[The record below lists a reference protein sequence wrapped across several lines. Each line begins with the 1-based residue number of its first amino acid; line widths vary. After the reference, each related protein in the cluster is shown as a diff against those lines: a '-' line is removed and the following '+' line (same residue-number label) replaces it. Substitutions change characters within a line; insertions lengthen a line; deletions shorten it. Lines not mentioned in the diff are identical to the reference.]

1 MFKPLLR
8 TLPSLSGN
16 LKLACEIN
24 DYEYEGDNTYSTY
37 IRSASLQPL
46 QNNLFNRRINV
57 NLINGTWEY
66 DVAKFYK
73 YYSNYF
79 YKQNCTFLYDDFA
92 KLNLISYNSDT
103 DSRNKDYEFGCK
115 HISFN
120 NTGYMLDFY
129 APIYVSSIEDLPEYF
144 EIRIDFENGEYKNIK
159 VYINKE
165 STLNYLKVYLNK
177 YINKINR
184 NVAYFISNTGRM
196 IYYGI
201 DVNNGGLVDIEDSH
215 MSKYFKENTTLNNF
229 DSELCAGF
237 MNNKLIMRQ
246 IIPLSYHFN
255 LNDIISNYDK
265 KYFIGHK
272 MKISAHYYKN
282 SSKCKF
288 YDFDINY
295 TNKYVI
301 DSVYNENYRTLI
313 SAKRLNNST
322 RNYYNTV
329 DNDSIFGL
337 HEKFLQKYY
346 YTNAI
351 TPMYTSWKMMFS
363 SDSCPYITNL
373 NYVYTN
379 PVNNIYGQFPRLF
392 LKYDYNKYA
401 KLNGV
406 NLKLYDESISGKN
419 DKYIENKRLFRS
431 VQNTYMA
438 NWYTLLNIY
447 ENETIEGIL
456 NNENNWFKVE
466 NNYAYYKG
474 VLYNFAN
481 SDHLN
486 KIDYFGV
493 FVRPTYEILSID
505 STNLYNVAILSN
517 INDDNNDN
525 AYGDICINEHVNTLN
540 NTVFNFVNFDKK
552 SMISDIYD
560 FDNLYNYSNYKIA
573 NNKYGA
579 KPKIISENI
588 ITGKYNTKYLYNDD
602 DVLNKKIYSTLES
615 TNTKN
620 NLYVRV
626 TDIFDQSHFTNFIKD
641 NDKTYKNV
649 FNHLLHNIILSQD
662 IINFGNTNSFTYLI
676 WRFAQLMLKKTS
688 IYNSTNV
695 NNSNLF
701 SGELLDSN
709 KDYKFFENLIGG
721 IENTTNHK
729 WNIFVDNDGQ
739 VYEANVYI
747 SLNTFNS
754 IVDYNQYIL
763 NSNSNF
769 DLVYESCV
777 SYVSNLSESDKRK
790 YIHNVLDSV
799 YSTLHQ
805 IANNAK
811 KYEFIFD
818 NISLRN
824 NMSLTEYYTEINN
837 INANRNTY
845 GELNEVAKSIIDK
858 KWPFTSIDMLLA
870 HINGNTNE
878 NVNDEELCPNVHF
891 VKAGYVEQ
899 IEQLDEE
906 NPLNVS
912 DNEMGVNYEKP
923 LFIDAAYINK
933 FEKHKFNAN
942 NTNNLYNCYYKYL
955 KNVYGDPY
963 SFFGTNNNIFDVD
976 LNHYQNILSHKDEYE
991 ISDFDKLYNVGNYT
1005 NNIAKEK
1012 GPQYFFNTIIID
1024 DLSVNLNNDNYNLL
1038 RYFKYH
1044 FDTLKGIDVKYTLAP
1059 TRSSG
1064 NSFEYSNINIREYN
1078 DVYEPVILYS
1088 DTQQPT
1094 CSIQLD
1100 YIVSSRKRND
1110 YKYFVNV
1117 DTINRYDLLIQDYE
1131 SNNKINVQFN
1141 SLYQYLSTILTQELS
1156 NTLPQFDFISTQK
1169 VPKNYN
1175 NSSTVELV
1183 NEHSNCINDPVLKQC
1198 FHTVLNRIICK
1209 DNLDRLKFEIENDA
1223 PITFR
1228 SDIINIIG
1236 TKFVNGI
1243 LRNKYNF
1250 ATEDGITE
1258 YGDNLDSYFYKYN
1271 INDNNIYNILIT
1283 HAMSESKNID
1293 KIRSANPTY
1302 FSYPLLYDNVM
1313 KLFIDKS
1320 TDEIYLFNGSPF
1332 LILPNVYPF
1341 DNENNGI
1348 YISYNDTK
1356 NVKFGVIPFV
1366 NEGYYNEDIFMD
1378 AAFNDY
1384 NKKAVENSNIL
1395 DNIFTRHAVDSN
1407 TNIET
1412 EINNPIN
1419 VAFEENE
1426 GFKEKFESLY
1436 IETDL
1441 THSDGR
1447 LDFSKINKIASLYKQ
1462 NQLNIFENGDVRS
1475 QMINYLG
1482 LDDSILIDKVIN
1494 DTFPFYNNSYV
1505 YSANSGL
1512 YNKLE
1517 FTKTF
1522 VDDKKYNFICENND
1536 DNSIANYRKHL
1547 KLNELYKNTL
1557 SIVDSL
1563 KNKANYENV
1572 EYYYDNST
1580 KIINKLFDN
1589 ICLLYDDISLQSKYD
1604 KYSPKTYNKDSKAL
1618 FMFTDLGFNDIDNQ
1632 MFSVASTYLK
1642 TSKNESI
1649 CPLSTTYNDKYLN
1662 QLPLYIFPNVFICG
1676 EFATLHDISNYYNR
1690 KKFENE
1696 LSQKIAEYYKDNNDF
1711 KPYTTNNFSD
1721 YSAIDKVYDD
1731 NIRIALVSSL
1741 KNSYLHNMR
1750 NFTELLKLY
1759 KDNNTVVNIE
1769 NIKEYTQKT
1778 IDSLVDQSYCYDKS
1792 WKNCLD
1798 ALYNGIVNQT
1808 KAIIDDVVKNTND
1821 ENPISK
1827 IHYGTNVDNTINEVS
1842 KFKTWAPKVI
1852 EIRKRISQLPEIMY
1866 LNYIMQ
1872 QLIMFAT
1879 SYNQINDNSIEYYIS
1894 NSKEYSK
1901 ALSSILNNRTEEDD
1915 IIDRYYCNNDF
1926 ENLPNTTINKDVTT
1940 SFTKQVKANRIKSLY
1955 YNGNVSIKYRMA
1967 IYDDSLNSTQQS
1979 YKYSYTKQ
1987 LNNICSI
1994 NEYTN
1999 QKTSSLSINNQK
2011 QYALYY
2017 TENTILNSRSLS
2029 NYNTY
2034 HYEITD
2040 EETRLNKMYKI
2051 HYIPSQY
2058 SFENMYVPISLVNEI
2073 TKDNFKH
2080 LCKYF
2085 DLYVENEYL
2094 SYIIDDNNKIN
2105 TAFTKDAL
2113 FNIVG
2118 FTIDKVINTEKEFE
2132 IEIDTNIS
2140 INDKEN
2146 NIHTLIYDILLP
2158 LASSMNIYRKLLETV
2173 KLYKIAPRNID
2184 IEYYDNND
2192 TLVLEKIYDG
2202 DYISNC
2208 ISLETESILGSDE
2221 DNENYLSR
2229 SSLHKEYSTTNSKYQ
2244 FKTVVSKFMN
2254 SKLDD
2259 VENTTTLTHNMEEF
2273 LRENDID
2280 VDKNTYKDNLNMW
2293 KLLMKKNI
2301 LEGYDPN
2308 KFTSITD
2315 TNYFRY
2321 IHKVLDKIVNHYETY
2336 NKTSY
2341 DQKSTV
2347 FGNIFIDLY
2356 SKKQLLPLDSYLMSN
2371 MTNDKLNYQYYIY
2384 ELCNDS
2390 DKHGSNLQFNKEEL
2404 KKSIVSTFGQNVYD
2418 NMLKIDNESS
2428 TIHYVKPFSYTEN
2441 DIYKNQTDKQML
2453 ITMLEEYIKPIK
2465 NVNKKETKSI
2475 YWQSMKNYVSE
2486 SDFNNKNSSIDEFDI
2501 YSYNKHTTVF
2511 GVHLND
2517 IKDIEHSTFK
2527 TIVSNYIFDNIK
2539 EIEEF
2544 NLESIETICDILT
2557 YFIYVILYRYDL
2569 LNSDKIN
2576 IHKSL
2581 FNDLNSFSSQL
2592 LNIVNYLYIIMNDI
2606 TTTNYDAINITKNI
2620 YQLLYDSESLS
2631 IEESTDV
2638 NLAYSKIVNV
2648 CDELQKE
2655 IENWYNYWY
2664 YNIENNT
2671 IDSHKNEF
2679 SISFENIILIDKHRS
2694 LTNINQDL
2702 DNLRKVLYEYHTEF
2716 NSDES
2721 KTKSEKLK
2729 KIILFKYVTKNICNA
2744 LPYNESI
2751 NNIIDMLVDMNIT
2764 ITNNAYS
2771 IDSNDSLLN
2780 DEHSND
2786 SLLNDYVKSYTN
2798 NIIESIY
2805 DDSLDNDT
2813 KRNNRHLLAQFI
2825 NYNIVFK
2832 DLKLYYYLMS
2842 NNVQFSSLN
2851 IESSNITNEI
2861 DNIDNNLQILTRQ
2874 NDDGTNTVFGYYCL
2888 DITVTNSSMHYHIN
2902 DNYDSSI
2909 IFTFKNINNQDI
2921 EYSQKLFVSKYF
2933 NLLYPLLRNDLFI
2946 NLMQNSKILQKP
2958 YQFQQKIIMG
2968 SLKNNV
2974 EDYQTCFYEYNNG
2987 SKHVKQLSNSYNLYR
3002 FSDSSHAQSVT
3013 LNRYLNYIEPY
3024 IKETNI
3030 IKDVKSRMF
3039 KTNNMIFSSQNLY
3052 TEDINIRKYN
3062 PLIVF
3067 DKLENYNTIK
3077 LLNES
3082 DSILKYRIEPK
3093 EVYQYEYK
3101 HFNDNNLFML
3111 ENEFEYNDTKLYTY
3125 DELLKAESDEIVY
3138 KLFRNYIQKRH
3149 NNLTLEENEILFL
3162 FNKYN
3167 VTFKS
3172 NFVKFDMTLTN
3183 KLYTLKYIFSLK

>member
-16 LKLACEIN
+16 FKLACEIN
-24 DYEYEGDNTYSTY
+24 DYDYEGNDTYSTY

-57 NLINGTWEY
+57 NLINGMWEY

-73 YYSNYF
+73 HYSNYF
-79 YKQNCTFLYDDFA
+79 YKQNCRFLYDDFT
-92 KLNLISYNSDT
+92 KLNLSSYNSDT

-129 APIYVSSIEDLPEYF
+129 APIYVSSIEDLPDYF
-144 EIRIDFENGEYKNIK
+144 EIRIDFENGEHKNIK

-177 YINKINR
+177 YMNKINR

-215 MSKYFKENTTLNNF
+215 ISKYLKENTTLNNF

-255 LNDIISNYDK
+255 LDDIISHYDK

-282 SSKCKF
+282 SAKCKF

-295 TNKYVI
+295 TNKYVV
-301 DSVYNENYRTLI
+301 DVSYNENYKALV
-313 SAKRLNNST
+313 SSKRLNNSNG
-322 RNYYNTV
+322 NYYNTV

-337 HEKFLQKYY
+337 REKFLKKYY

-379 PVNNIYGQFPRLF
+379 QANNIYGQFPRLF

-406 NLKLYDESISGKN
+406 NLKLYNESIIDEN
-419 DKYIENKRLFRS
+419 DKYIENKRLFRN
-431 VQNTYMA
+431 VQNTYVS

-447 ENETIEGIL
+447 SNETDEDIL

-493 FVRPTYEILSID
+493 FVRPTYKILNID

-517 INDDNNDN
+517 INDNVTDNT
-525 AYGDICINEHVNTLN
+525 YGDICINEYANTLN
-540 NTVFNFVNFDKK
+540 DVVFDFNNFDKK
-552 SMISDIYD
+552 SILSDIYD
-560 FDNLYNYSNYKIA
+560 FDNLYDYSNHKIA

-579 KPKIISENI
+579 KPKVISENI
-588 ITGKYNTKYLYNDD
+588 ITGKYNEKYLYDDD
-602 DVLNKKIYSTLES
+602 DVLNKKIYSTLDS
-615 TNTKN
+615 TNNKN
-620 NLYVRV
+620 NLYVRF
-626 TDIFDQSHFTNFIKD
+626 TDIFDQSHFTDFI
-641 NDKTYKNV
+641 NQHHNKTYENV
-649 FNHLLHNIILSQD
+649 FNHLLYNVILSQN

-709 KDYKFFENLIGG
+709 KDYEFYANLIRG

-729 WNIFVDNDGQ
+729 WNIFVDNNGQ

-747 SLNTFNS
+747 SLNIFNS
-754 IVDYNQYIL
+754 IVDYNQYMVND
-763 NSNSNF
+763 NSIFES
-769 DLVYESCV
+769 VYESCY
-777 SYVSNLSESDKRK
+777 SYVANLSESDTRK
-790 YIHNVLDSV
+790 YVHNVLDSV
-799 YSTLHQ
+799 YSALHQ
-805 IANNAK
+805 IANNAT
-811 KYEFIFD
+811 KYEFVFD
-818 NISLRN
+818 DISLRN
-824 NMSLTEYYTEINN
+824 NMSLSEYYKEINN
-837 INANRNTY
+837 INKNRNNN
-845 GELNEVAKSIIDK
+845 GELNEIAKSIIDE

-878 NVNDEELCPNVHF
+878 NVRDEELYPNVHF
-891 VKAGYVEQ
+891 VKVGYVEQ

-912 DNEMGVNYEKP
+912 NNEMGINYEKP

-933 FEKHKFNAN
+933 FEKHKFNID
-942 NTNNLYNCYYKYL
+942 NTNNLYNCYYRYL

-963 SFFGTNNNIFDVD
+963 SFFGTSNNIFDVD

-991 ISDFDKLYNVGNYT
+991 ISNFDKSYNVGNYT
-1005 NNIAKEK
+1005 NNIAIEK
-1012 GPQYFFNTIIID
+1012 GPQYFFNTIILD
-1024 DLSVNLNNDNYNLL
+1024 DLSANLNNDNYNLL

-1059 TRSSG
+1059 THSSG

-1088 DTQQPT
+1088 GTKHP
-1094 CSIQLD
+1094 SYSMQLD

-1131 SNNKINVQFN
+1131 YNNKINVQFN

-1156 NTLPQFDFISTQK
+1156 DTLPQFDFISTQK
-1169 VPKNYN
+1169 IPENYN
-1175 NSSTVELV
+1175 NLSTVELV
-1183 NEHSNCINDPVLKQC
+1183 NEYSNSVNDPVLKQC

-1228 SDIINIIG
+1228 SDVINIMG
-1236 TKFVNGI
+1236 TKFVNDI

-1250 ATEDGITE
+1250 VTKDGIIE

-1271 INDNNIYNILIT
+1271 INDSNIYNILIT

-1293 KIRSANPTY
+1293 KIRSSNPAY
-1302 FSYPLLYDNVM
+1302 FSYPLLYDNIM

-1332 LILPNVYPF
+1332 LILPNVCPF

-1384 NKKAVENSNIL
+1384 YRKATENSNIL
-1395 DNIFTRHAVDSN
+1395 NNIFARHAVDSN
-1407 TNIET
+1407 RVIEAK
-1412 EINNPIN
+1412 INTPIN
-1419 VAFEENE
+1419 VAFKENE
-1426 GFKEKFESLY
+1426 GFKEKFESIY
-1436 IETDL
+1436 TKGIVTN
-1441 THSDGR
+1441 SDGR
-1447 LDFSKINKIASLYKQ
+1447 LDFAKINKITSLYKQ
-1462 NQLNIFENGDVRS
+1462 DQLNILEDGDARS
-1475 QMINYLG
+1475 QMIKYLG
-1482 LDDSILIDKVIN
+1482 LDDSVLINKIIEN
-1494 DTFPFYNNSYV
+1494 TFPFYNNSYM
-1505 YSANSGL
+1505 YTANSGL

-1517 FTKTF
+1517 FTKSF
-1522 VDDKKYNFICENND
+1522 VDGQKYNFSRKNNND
-1536 DNSIANYRKHL
+1536 ESIVNYRKQL
-1547 KLNELYKNTL
+1547 KISELYKNTL

-1572 EYYYDNST
+1572 DYYYDNST
-1580 KIINKLFDN
+1580 KVINKLFDN

-1618 FMFTDLGFNDIDNQ
+1618 FMFTDLGFNDIDNP
-1632 MFSVASTYLK
+1632 MFSVASVDLETI
-1642 TSKNESI
+1642 KNKSI
-1649 CPLSTTYNDKYLN
+1649 CPLNTIYNDKYLN

-1696 LSQKIAEYYKDNNDF
+1696 LAQKITESYKDNIDF

-1721 YSAIDKVYDD
+1721 YSAADKVYDD

-1759 KDNNTVVNIE
+1759 KANNTVVSIE
-1769 NIKEYTQKT
+1769 NIKEYTKKT
-1778 IDSLVDQSYCYDKS
+1778 IDSLVDQAYCYDKS

-1798 ALYNGIVNQT
+1798 TLYNGIVNQI
-1808 KAIIDDVVKNTND
+1808 KSIIDETVKNTND
-1821 ENPISK
+1821 TNPISK
-1827 IHYGTNVDNTINEVS
+1827 IHCGTNVYNTIDEVN

-1879 SYNQINDNSIEYYIS
+1879 SYNQINDNAIEHYIN
-1894 NSKEYSK
+1894 NSKEYSE
-1901 ALSSILNNRTEEDD
+1901 ALSSILRNRTKEDD
-1915 IIDRYYCNNDF
+1915 IVDRYYCDNDF
-1926 ENLPNTTINKDVTT
+1926 ENLSRTTINKDVTT

-1967 IYDDSLNSTQQS
+1967 IYNDSLNSAQQS
-1979 YKYSYTKQ
+1979 HKYSYAKQ

-1994 NEYTN
+1994 NEYAN
-1999 QKTSSLSINNQK
+1999 QKTSSLSINNKK

-2017 TENTILNSRSLS
+2017 TENTVLNSRSLS

-2040 EETRLNKMYKI
+2040 EETKLNKMYKI
-2051 HYIPSQY
+2051 HYMPSQY
-2058 SFENMYVPISLVNEI
+2058 SFENMYVPIALVNKI
-2073 TKDNFKH
+2073 TKNNFKD
-2080 LCKYF
+2080 LYKYF
-2085 DLYVENEYL
+2085 DLYIENEYL
-2094 SYIIDDNNKIN
+2094 SYIIDDKNKIN

-2118 FTIDKVINTEKEFE
+2118 FSIDKIANTEKEFE
-2132 IEIDTNIS
+2132 IEIDTTIS
-2140 INDKEN
+2140 LNDKEN
-2146 NIHTLIYDILLP
+2146 NIHTLIYDILIP
-2158 LASSMNIYRKLLETV
+2158 LASSMNIYRKLLETI
-2173 KLYKIAPRNID
+2173 KLYKIAPRKID
-2184 IEYYDNND
+2184 IESYDNND
-2192 TLVLEKIYDG
+2192 TLSLEKIYDG

-2208 ISLETESILGSDE
+2208 VSIETESILGSDE
-2221 DNENYLSR
+2221 DNENFLSR
-2229 SSLHKEYSTTNSKYQ
+2229 SSLHKEYNTSNSKYQ
-2244 FKTVVSKFMN
+2244 FKTVVSKFIN
-2254 SKLDD
+2254 NEIDN
-2259 VENTTTLTHNMEEF
+2259 VENTTTLTHEMEEF
-2273 LRENDID
+2273 LIENNVS

-2321 IHKVLDKIVNHYETY
+2321 IHKVLDTIVNHYETY
-2336 NKTSY
+2336 NKIAY
-2341 DQKSTV
+2341 AQKSTI
-2347 FGNIFIDLY
+2347 FGNMFIDLY

-2390 DKHGSNLQFNKEEL
+2390 DRHGSNLQFNKEKL
-2404 KKSIVSTFGQNVYD
+2404 KKSIISTFGQNVYD
-2418 NMLKIDNESS
+2418 NMIKIDNGST
-2428 TIHYVKPFSYTEN
+2428 TIHYVKPFIYTET
-2441 DIYKNQTDKQML
+2441 DIYKNHTDKQIL

-2486 SDFNNKNSSIDEFDI
+2486 SDFNNKNENSSIDEFDI
-2501 YSYNKHTTVF
+2501 YSYNKHATVF
-2511 GVHLND
+2511 GVQLND
-2517 IKDIEHSTFK
+2517 IKDIEHLTFK
-2527 TIVSNYIFDNIK
+2527 TIISNSIFDNIK
-2539 EIEEF
+2539 EIKEF
-2544 NLESIETICDILT
+2544 NLKSIETICNILT
-2557 YFIYVILYRYDL
+2557 YFIHVILYRYDL

-2581 FNDLNSFSSQL
+2581 FDDLNSFNSLL
-2592 LNIVNYLYIIMNDI
+2592 LNIVDYLYIIMNDI
-2606 TTTNYDAINITKNI
+2606 TTSNYDAINITKNI
-2620 YQLLYDSESLS
+2620 YKLLYDSESLS
-2631 IEESTDV
+2631 IEESTNV
-2638 NLAYSKIVNV
+2638 NFAYSKIVNA

-2664 YNIENNT
+2664 YNIENDT
-2671 IDSHKNEF
+2671 IDNHKNEF
-2679 SISFENIILIDKHRS
+2679 SISFENIILTDKRRS
-2694 LTNINQDL
+2694 FTNINQDL
-2702 DNLRKVLYEYHTEF
+2702 DNLRKVLYTYHAEF
-2716 NSDES
+2716 DSNES
-2721 KTKSEKLK
+2721 TNKVENLK
-2729 KIILFKYVTKNICNA
+2729 KITLFKYVAKNVCNA

-2751 NNIIDMLVDMNIT
+2751 NNIIDMLIDMYMT
-2764 ITNNAYS
+2764 IISNDE
-2771 IDSNDSLLN
+2771 DSNDSLLN
-2780 DEHSND
+2780 D
-2786 SLLNDYVKSYTN
+2786 YIKSYTN
-2798 NIIESIY
+2798 NIISSIF
-2805 DDSLDNDT
+2805 DNSLDNDI
-2813 KRNNRHLLAQFI
+2813 KHDNRHLLAQFI
-2825 NYNIVFK
+2825 NYNVVFK

-2851 IESSNITNEI
+2851 IDSPNIANKV
-2861 DNIDNNLQILTRQ
+2861 DNIDNNLQILTRK

-2888 DITVTNSSMHYHIN
+2888 DITVTNSSIHYHIN
-2902 DNYDSSI
+2902 DNYSSNI

-2921 EYSQKLFVSKYF
+2921 EYSPKLFVSNYF

-2958 YQFQQKIIMG
+2958 YQFQQKIMTG
-2968 SLKNNV
+2968 SIKNNV
-2974 EDYQTCFYEYNNG
+2974 EDYQTCFYEYDNG
-2987 SKHVKQLSNSYNLYR
+2987 SKHVKQLSNSYDLYR
-3002 FSDSSHAQSVT
+3002 FSESSRTRSVT

-3077 LLNES
+3077 LLDES

-3111 ENEFEYNDTKLYTY
+3111 ENEFEYSNTKLYTY
-3125 DELLKAESDEIVY
+3125 NELLEAESDEIVY

-3149 NNLTLEENEILFL
+3149 NNITLEENEILFL

-3172 NFVKFDMTLTN
+3172 NFVKLDMTLTN